1 VRDNLD
7 TLGDAAAKLWNVAR
21 WTANRV
27 WDAIGEI
34 PDVGPLKAYMKTK
47 DCWKNL
53 NSQSSQKF
61 IEELSDAFQ
70 SWPDLRHTDETAPG
84 YRKEYR
90 TRPRSTVTF
99 KEDGFKHDPNHNQV
113 RLSKGENLKDRW
125 GDSVLC
131 EYENRNDIDLSEVD
145 TVQSL
150 RAVWNGKEWTVHF
163 VCEEMIETPDSLG
176 DGVAG
181 VDPGVS
187 NIAAVAFPD
196 EYVLYLGN
204 TIKQDNHYFQQR
216 EYDTEGENDPS
227 QQAQRLRQKRARRDT
242 HFYHTL
248 TKTVI
253 EECVERGVRHSSLA
267 GPKMSGRATPGR
279 RRTSG
284 CIRGRST
291 GCISIST
298 ISMQNTALRY

>member
-70 SWPDLRHTDETAPG
+70 SWPDLRHTDETANPPG

-99 KEDGFKHDPNHNQV
+99 KEDGFKHDPNHHQV
-113 RLSKGENLKDRW
+113 RLSKGENLK
-125 GDSVLC
+125 
-131 EYENRNDIDLSEVD
+131 
-145 TVQSL
+145 T
-150 RAVWNGKEWTVHF
+150 
-163 VCEEMIETPDSLG
+163 
-176 DGVAG
+176 DGVTPCCA
-181 VDPGVS
+181 
-187 NIAAVAFPD
+187 NMRIATTLISAR
-196 EYVLYLGN
+196 L
-204 TIKQDNHYFQQR
+204 I
-216 EYDTEGENDPS
+216 PS
-227 QQAQRLRQKRARRDT
+227 RASEPSG
-242 HFYHTL
+242 
-248 TKTVI
+248 TV
-253 EECVERGVRHSSLA
+253 R
-267 GPKMSGRATPGR
+267 SGQ
-279 RRTSG
+279 
-284 CIRGRST
+284 
-291 GCISIST
+291 CISSVK
-298 ISMQNTALRY
+298 R